1 MADITSWIKTDL
13 FPSLWDRMDD
23 IFPEREFRR
32 RGGTWISPTYLNGAR
47 DNRQDKSWVSNRTP
61 WLLHEQ
67 GETETRSLVDCYMD
81 ANGLSFS
88 EAIKALSNLA
98 GIKPP
103 KGDDWDYS
111 RWKRDKEEQSLREA
125 AQEYFT
131 WCLFNA
137 ESEGA
142 RAALS
147 YLREV
152 RNYTEDEIKA
162 MGLGYIPSQEQLHK
176 KLAALGYSEPEI
188 DSTLHFNGWIGKT
201 HKISIPF
208 VCSGDIVGFDFRQVG
223 GESVVDANGNEIGK
237 YQFESGIDKKA
248 ERFFNISSL
257 RDEKDLIIVE
267 GELDCLAA
275 SVRGFSNVVA
285 LGGNTSINSTRV
297 RHAIKMGAKS
307 FTILMDLD
315 TGTDKRGR
323 DKEEITRANIDKA
336 VSTILAEGCDKI
348 YIGALPSLD
357 ESPGKT
363 DADTLLK
370 YRGAAA
376 LREVV
381 DTAQAYWEW
390 RLDNIFAY
398 YLKKEEE
405 GGRGALTEKQTDAL
419 LDSMVEAYDTIPSP
433 MDKDRFATGCRRLFE
448 ALGIQEHSFSEV
460 VEVFNERRRMKQ
472 RSNELA
478 QAVNGLTSLQTANK
492 PEHLEAYLR
501 QVLQRIEQQDAGS
514 DFAHLTEARSWE
526 DIKEACSNAREGLHT
541 GYYFGEKEWK
551 LRAAALSIL
560 AAQTHHGKTSFLLNI
575 ALNTIQ
581 DNRYNGKKVVYLSYE
596 QTPEQL
602 YQRLLNIY
610 ISHPLNASKS
620 SNNELMEEYFRIGT
634 QPQYMRRGGYEILR
648 QKEKEFVD
656 AGYNRRIVIIQ
667 PRYTIDTLATY
678 IKYLGERDDI
688 ALVVVDYFQLLQL
701 PQEYRFSGSRQ
712 EQLKRICLELNEAA
726 QVSQLPILL
735 AAQFNREV
743 VNVNKL
749 LPTNLREAADIEQ
762 IADALV
768 GLWNTDFKQEFG
780 KGDDDGS
787 KAARMV
793 RNSEHKLYCEVL
805 KSRLIGIGETAL
817 LDFDGNTGKI
827 KRNAPSNEPT
837 LLPYDDEDMIEG

>member
-1 MADITSWIKTDL
+1 MADITTWIKTDL

-32 RGGTWISPTYLNGAR
+32 KGGTWISPTYLNGDKA
-47 DNRQDKSWVSNRTP
+47 NRLDKSWISNKTP

-67 GETETRSLVDCYMD
+67 GENETRSLVDCYMD

-88 EAIKALSNLA
+88 EAIKALSQVA
-98 GIKPP
+98 GIKAPQ
-103 KGDDWDYS
+103 GQDWDYN
-111 RWKRDKEEQSLREA
+111 RWKQDKEEQSLREA
-125 AQEYFT
+125 AQDYFT

-142 RAALS
+142 REALS
-147 YLREV
+147 YLKEERK
-152 RNYTEDEIKA
+152 YTEAEIKE
-162 MGLGYIPSQEQLHK
+162 MGLGYIPSQEQLRK
-176 KLAALGYSEPEI
+176 KLTSLGYTEQEI
-188 DSTLHFNGWIGKT
+188 NNTLHFNGWIGKT

-223 GESVVDANGNEIGK
+223 SAPILNSDGNEIGK
-237 YQFESGIDKKA
+237 YQFESGVEKKA

-257 RDEKDLIIVE
+257 RGEKDLVVVE

-275 SVRGFSNVVA
+275 SVRGFKDFVA
-285 LGGNTSINSTRV
+285 LGGNTSINAARV
-297 RHAIKMGAKS
+297 AHAIKMGAKS
-307 FTILMDLD
+307 FTILLD
-315 TGTDKRGR
+315 WDGGTDKQGR
-323 DKEEITRANIDKA
+323 SKEDIKRANIDKA
-336 VSTILAEGCDKI
+336 VSTILQAGCDKI
-348 YIGALPSLD
+348 YIASFPTLA

-370 YRGAAA
+370 YQGEAA
-376 LREVV
+376 LRGVV
-381 DTAQAYWEW
+381 EEAQVYWSW
-390 RLDNIFAY
+390 RLDNIFDY
-398 YLKKEEE
+398 YAAKEEE
-405 GGRGALTEKQTDAL
+405 GGRGTLTEKQTDAL

-433 MDKDRFATGCRRLFE
+433 MDKDRFATGCKKVFE

-460 VEVFNERRRMKQ
+460 VEAFNKRRKEREKSKELTKAL
-472 RSNELA
+472 SNIPTL
-478 QAVNGLTSLQTANK
+478 LQSN
-492 PEHLEAYLR
+492 PSEVEGYLR
-501 QVLQRIEQQDAGS
+501 KTLQKVEEKGTAT
-514 DFAHLTEARSWE
+514 DFAHLTEAPSWE

-602 YQRLLNIY
+602 YQRLLNIH
-610 ISHPLNASKS
+610 ISHPLNASNS
-620 SNNELMEEYFRIGT
+620 SNNELLEEYFRIGA
-634 QPQYMRRGGYEILR
+634 QPQYMRREGYDILQR
-648 QKEKEFVD
+648 MEKEFVD

-667 PRYTIDTLATY
+667 PRFTIDTLANY
-678 IKYLGERDDI
+678 IKYLGQRDDI
-688 ALVVVDYFQLLQL
+688 ALVIVDYFQLLQL
-701 PQEYRFSGSRQ
+701 PTEYRFNGSRQ

-793 RNSEHKLYCEVL
+793 RDNPHHLYCEIL

-817 LDFDGNTGKI
+817 LEFDGNTGKI
-827 KRNAPSNEPT
+827 KRNLPKEST
-837 LLPYDDEDMIEG
+837 LLPYEDDDMVEG